1 MGPGLVAP
9 PSVCWS
15 FYPKPSLYSG
25 DEMYEAIKA
34 FLQRNTIKAIH
45 NAAYDMTGAAE
56 TFPDLIPLIFQ
67 AYNEGLIRCTVVREK
82 LLNLST
88 HGKLELGPAGKISY
102 TLGTLMMDYYGIDRS
117 ADKGDDS
124 WRLNYALLRGR
135 PVSAFPADAARYAM
149 QDAEDHYKVYVAQE
163 RRLITSREAGF
174 DRASMATQELQSAAD
189 FALRL
194 MTCRGFMVDQDR
206 KRQVEKMLEEELH
219 PDKLRELTELTVKLK
234 TGETYVGRIVKQ
246 PLPPAPPPVKGKKA
260 EKPVPLPDLVED
272 PVGRRVPWTEVAE
285 VVQDRV
291 MNPGEPARPWS
302 NGAKNKDGTPKIVA
316 ATESSINTA
325 ALRQRVQRV
334 CLENNLKVDLT
345 ETGEISATKDVMS
358 RLASKDHVLAVYQ
371 HRQTFQKIKTTELP
385 RISGDFVHAP
395 INILVETG
403 RTSSYEAKDKNSAK
417 SGKRALFPSWNGQNV
432 HPKVRP
438 VAKAR
443 PGTAIFSVDYHAIDL
458 VEWAQLKLK
467 LFGSS
472 VLADGFNNDIDPH
485 AYLGAQLAFH
495 LDGRYQQAINRAGV
509 SSPMECWR
517 AFDALK
523 KINWK
528 VIDGKV
534 VVDKQ
539 DEWVLDLFKGQLPD
553 APKGGWKG
561 GSFFKHY
568 RTFAKPTGLGYPG
581 GLGPDTFID
590 FARSPYGVI
599 VNHDQAV
606 ELRDIWRV
614 TYPEAPMYLEYIN
627 EHCYD
632 PTSAGMVDDDGKPLR
647 LYRYTSPLGMVRS
660 RAAYCAAANGYGL
673 QTPEAEGM
681 KLACFALQRACWDRS
696 IGSKLYGRVFP
707 IVMIHDEIVGE
718 VLWEPGSEK
727 ETGELLDEVGRIM
740 VTEMK
745 KVVPDVKVK
754 TEGVCMKRW
763 YKEPDDAKA
772 AGDLIWKSPEQKVDR
787 PAWRPRVCA

>member
-1 MGPGLVAP
+1 MADLELEAADSETLLLQDGLVAP

-15 FYPKPSLYSG
+15 FYNGKASSLVAG
-25 DEMYEAIKA
+25 DEMFEAIRA
-34 FLQRNTIKAIH
+34 FLKRNIKKTIH
-45 NAAYDMTGAAE
+45 SAAYDATTSCATWPE
-56 TFPDLIPLIFQ
+56 LIPLWFE
-67 AYNEGLIRCTVVREK
+67 AYNAGLVVCTIVREK

-88 HGKLELGPAGKISY
+88 HGKLELGPTGKISY

-124 WRLNYALLRGR
+124 WRMNYALLRGR
-135 PVSAFPADAARYAM
+135 PVSRFPAEAARYAL
-149 QDAEDHYKVYVAQE
+149 QDAEDHYRVYQAQE
-163 RRLITSREAGF
+163 KRLQVAREAGF
-174 DRASMATQELQSAAD
+174 DKASMATQELQSAAD
-189 FALRL
+189 FALCL
-194 MTCRGFMVDQDR
+194 MTCRGFMVDAAK
-206 KRQVEKMLEEELH
+206 KREVEKMLEVELSS
-219 PDKLRELTELTVKLK
+219 EKLK
-234 TGETYVGRIVKQ
+234 E
-246 PLPPAPPPVKGKKA
+246 
-260 EKPVPLPDLVED
+260 LVES
-272 PVGRRVPWTEVAE
+272 GI
-285 VVQDRV
+285 
-291 MNPGEPARPWS
+291 MNPEQPARPYK
-302 NGAKNKDGTPKIVA
+302 NGAKNKDGSPKMVA

-325 ALRQRVQRV
+325 VLRTLVEKV
-334 CLENNLKVDLT
+334 CVENNLTVDLT

-358 RLASKDHVLAVYQ
+358 RLASKDPVLAVYQ

-385 RISGDFVHAP
+385 RISGAFVHAP

-403 RTSSYEAKDKNSAK
+403 RTSSYEAKDKNAAK
-417 SGKRALFPSWNGQNV
+417 SGKRAIFPSWNGQNV

-485 AYLGAQLAFH
+485 AYLGAQLAYN
-495 LDGRYQQAINRAGV
+495 LDPGFRAASDRAGV
-509 SSPMECWR
+509 NTPMEGWR
-517 AFDALK
+517 VFDALK
-523 KINWK
+523 KVSWK
-528 VIDGKV
+528 VEDGRV
-534 VVDKQ
+534 VMDKA
-539 DEWVLDLFKGQLPD
+539 DEWALDLFRGRVPEP
-553 APKGGWKG
+553 PKGGWKG

-599 VNHDQAV
+599 VNREQAV

-627 EHCYD
+627 ERCVD
-632 PTSAGMVDDDGKPLR
+632 PTSEGLVDDDGKPLR

-681 KLACFALQRACWDRS
+681 KLACFALQRACWDKS
-696 IGSKLYGRVFP
+696 VGSRLYGRVFP

-718 VLWEPGSEK
+718 VLWEPGSEQ
-727 ETGELLDEVGRIM
+727 ETGELLAEVGRIM
-740 VTEMK
+740 VSEMK
-745 KVVPDVKVK
+745 RVVPDVKVK
-754 TEGVCMKRW
+754 TEGVAMKRW
-763 YKEPDDAKA
+763 YKEADDAKA
-772 AGDLIWKSPEQKVDR
+772 AGDLVWKSPEQTVTR